1 MIGFLGYSLAGHDKG
16 NVYVILQENER
27 YVWLS
32 DGKIRTLDKQKK
44 KSKKHIQVIKNC
56 ECNNLRESI
65 SQGLVTNEMIKR
77 TIKLYCKG
85 I

>member
-16 NVYVILQENER
+16 NVYVILQENEK

-32 DGKIRTLDKQKK
+32 DGEIRPIDKQKK
-44 KSKKHIQVIKNC
+44 KSKKHIQIIKNC
-56 ECNNLRESI
+56 ECNKLSDCI
-65 SQGLVTNEMIKR
+65 SQGTVTNEMIKR

>member
-16 NVYVILQENER
+16 KVYVIIQENEK

-32 DGKIRTLDKQKK
+32 DGATKPMDKLKK

-56 ECNNLRESI
+56 EYNSLKDCI

>member
-16 NVYVILQENER
+16 KVYVILQEDEK

-32 DGKIRTLDKQKK
+32 DGVSKPIDNLKK
-44 KSKKHIQVIKNC
+44 KSKKHIQIIKKC
-56 ECNNLRESI
+56 ECNNLGESI
-65 SQGLVTNEMIKR
+65 SQGIVTNEMIKR
-77 TIKLYCKG
+77 TIKLYCRG

>member
-16 NVYVILQENER
+16 NVYVILQEDEK

-32 DGKIRTLDKQKK
+32 DGKIHPIDKQKK
-44 KSKKHIQVIKNC
+44 KSKKHIQIIKNC
-56 ECNNLRESI
+56 ECNDLIDSI
-65 SQGLVTNEMIKR
+65 NQGSVTNEMVKR